1 MPKLKEI
8 IIAKCESNFHDKSWN
23 KNFIAKIEE
32 TSWAKLSP
40 GWGYGL
46 AQAGTIDY
54 CLAHAGAITLL
65 KWDLHI
71 KLITFAL
78 LSQAV
83 FDHFDT
89 FPVGW
94 VGGVNQD

>member
-1 MPKLKEI
+1 MQCEKVEYKLGL
-8 IIAKCESNFHDKSWN
+8 
-23 KNFIAKIEE
+23 
-32 TSWAKLSP
+32 SWAKLSP
-40 GWGYGL
+40 GWGYSL

-89 FPVGW
+89 FPVGC
-94 VGGVNQD
+94 VGWVNQD